1 MKNPVT
7 IAILFMTILWG
18 GCTDSILV
26 KNRDIDPAR
35 LREQALDVVRLAL
48 VDESGQVKSNAVEV
62 VATTGSKQL
71 MPLVLRLLK
80 DDSLAV
86 RFAASAA
93 IGDMRYSAGKYPVLG
108 LMKDGNPNIRIAA
121 AYALTRLGEKHYA
134 DVIRS
139 ATRSP
144 EQVVRANAVLLLGKL
159 GDKGNIG
166 LLYQTL
172 RDLDSSDSTKI
183 QTLESIAKLGDEK
196 VYQRLWALLISKYA
210 DDRVMGIKAMGAL
223 KTKDARD
230 SLIKMLYDDITEVRL
245 EAARQLAQL
254 GDNTGRVEIEDYFK
268 SNLRGFNKTSVAN
281 IIATM
286 AIGRMG
292 GDSLTRF
299 LPGLLE
305 SKSMIIRLV
314 AAQSVLLLTG

>member
-1 MKNPVT
+1 MKNPVI
-7 IAILFMTILWG
+7 IAMLFMAIFLG
-18 GCTDSILV
+18 GCTESLTV
-26 KNRDIDPAR
+26 ESRDIDPAG
-35 LREQALDVVRLAL
+35 LRERALDTVRLAL
-48 VDESGQVKSNAVEV
+48 VDENGQIKSNAIEV

-71 MPLVLRLLK
+71 MPLVIRLLK

-86 RFAASAA
+86 RFAASLA
-93 IGDMRYSAGKYPVLG
+93 IGDVRYSAGKYPVRG
-108 LMKDGNPNIRIAA
+108 LIKDSNPNIRIAA
-121 AYALTRLGEKHYA
+121 AYALARLGEKQYA

-139 ATRSP
+139 AAMSP
-144 EQVVRANAVLLLGKL
+144 DQFVRANAVVLLGKL
-159 GDKGNIG
+159 GDKNNLG

-172 RDLDSSDSTKI
+172 RDPDSADSTKI
-183 QTLESIAKLGDEK
+183 QILESIAKLGDDK

-245 EAARQLAQL
+245 AAARQLAIL
-254 GDNTGRVEIEDYFK
+254 GDNTGRVEVEDYFK
-268 SNLRGFNKTSVAN
+268 SNSGGFNETSVAT
-281 IIATM
+281 IMATM
-286 AIGRMG
+286 AIGQMG

-305 SKSMIIRLV
+305 SESRIIRLV
-314 AAQSVLLLTG
+314 AAQSVLLLTE

>member
-1 MKNPVT
+1 MKNPVI

-18 GCTDSILV
+18 GCTDSLTV
-26 KNRDIDPAR
+26 KNRDIDPAK
-35 LREQALDVVRLAL
+35 LREQALDAVRLAL
-48 VDESGQVKSNAVEV
+48 VDESGQIKSNAAEV

-71 MPLVLRLLK
+71 MPLVIRLLK

-93 IGDMRYSAGKYPVLG
+93 IGDMRYSAGKYPVRG
-108 LMKDGNPNIRIAA
+108 LMNDSNPNIRIAA
-121 AYALTRLGEKHYA
+121 AYALTRLGEKRYA

-144 EQVVRANAVLLLGKL
+144 DQVVRANAVLLLGKL
-159 GDKGNIG
+159 GNPDDLG

-268 SNLRGFNKTSVAN
+268 SNLGGFNKTSVAN